1 MIGPFC
7 HGDNPFHTVGWLIG
21 CVQSRELDARA
32 HRLPRFILVVSILDM
47 IVSDLQIAKIQ
58 EDASNIRSNHDPV
71 LPVINTF
78 QNHPSVAN
86 IKQREFNSTFS
97 FRNTNENEVR
107 KIFKNLNVRKT
118 WQGDKLP

>member
-1 MIGPFC
+1 M
-7 HGDNPFHTVGWLIG
+7 
-21 CVQSRELDARA
+21 
-32 HRLPRFILVVSILDM
+32 VSILDM

-118 WQGDKLP
+118 WQGDNLP